1 LTIEETNYEPACES
15 LSSQTYKVYEQALVI
30 DFSDLFSDLNT
41 GDTHT
46 FTFVELDG
54 KVITGL
60 VDFVDGVFE
69 VYSNDNT
76 EIFDSGSLISY
87 RFRMT
92 VWDNNSVSSYLGT
105 LSCLIDFSLNFVPTN
120 QAP

>member
-1 LTIEETNYEPACES
+1 MTIEETNYEPACES
-15 LSSQTYKVYEQALVI
+15 LSSQTYKVYDPALVV
-30 DFSDLFSDLNT
+30 DFSDLFSDSNT
-41 GDTHT
+41 EDTHT

-54 KVITGL
+54 KLFAGL
-60 VDFVDGVFE
+60 VDFADGVFE

-87 RFRMT
+87 RFRLT
-92 VWDNNSVSSYLGT
+92 VLDNNSVSSYLGA
-105 LSCLIDFSLNFVPTN
+105 LSCLIDFSLNFGPTN